1 MTGRQLQALPD
12 DAGQFNGV
20 LSIMGTPRRTKRSS
34 LGANHN
40 LAIDG
45 AKVWNTPFWAK
56 QG

>member
-56 QG
+56 PG